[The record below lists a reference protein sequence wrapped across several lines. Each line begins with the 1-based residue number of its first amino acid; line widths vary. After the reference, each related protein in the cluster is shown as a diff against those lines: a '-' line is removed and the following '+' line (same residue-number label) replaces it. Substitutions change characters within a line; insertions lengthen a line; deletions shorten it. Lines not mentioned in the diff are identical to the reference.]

1 MPGISIRNVIKRF
14 GDLVAV
20 DNISLEIKKGEFFTL
35 LGPSGCG
42 KTTLLRCI
50 AGFLD
55 PEEGQIHFG
64 ERRVDGI
71 PTHKRGVGMV
81 FQNYAVFPHLS
92 VQDNVKYGLKARKV
106 PAAEQQDRARQAIS
120 LVQLEGLENRLPN
133 QLSGGQLQRVA
144 IARALVIEPEVLLM
158 DEPLSNLD
166 AKLRVEM
173 RGEIRMLQQKMGITT
188 LYVTHD
194 QEEALSISDRIAVM
208 ENGLVRQ
215 VGKPWEIYVRPE
227 DTFVAGFIG
236 TTNMI
241 DCELITDET
250 GSLVARN
257 GQVSFGLTQSDGL
270 AQGVRLQL
278 AIRPEAITI
287 RDVAEPIPDGH
298 WSLEGEIVRFE
309 YLGSMIKYEVG
320 FSGDVT
326 LLVISYDAEPDIIK
340 YVGQRVKMSYPIERT
355 KIFRKDQSQ

>member
-1 MPGISIRNVIKRF
+1 MPGISIRAVTKRF
-14 GDLVAV
+14 ADLIAAN
-20 DNISLEIKKGEFFTL
+20 NINLEIEKGEFFTL

-55 PEEGQIHFG
+55 PEEGEIHFG

-92 VQDNVKYGLKARKV
+92 VQDNVKYGLKARKI
-106 PAAEQQDRARQAIS
+106 PAKEQEDRSRQAIS
-120 LVQLEGLENRLPN
+120 LVQLQGLEHRLPN

-173 RGEIRMLQQKMGITT
+173 RGEIRLLQQKMGITT
-188 LYVTHD
+188 IYVTHD

-208 ENGLVRQ
+208 EHGVVRQ

-241 DCELITDET
+241 DC
-250 GSLVARN
+250 VAAIGDSGGLLAQS
-257 GQVSFGLTQSDGL
+257 GQNSFGLPKSDVL
-270 AQGVRLQL
+270 QQGDKIRFAL
-278 AIRPEAITI
+278 RPEAITI
-287 RDVAEPIPDGH
+287 RDVAEPIPDNQ

-320 FSGDVT
+320 LDGDVT
-326 LLVISYDAEPDIIK
+326 LLVISYDAEPDKIK
-340 YVGQRVKMSYPIERT
+340 NVGQRVKMSYPVERA
-355 KIFRKDQSQ
+355 KIFQKDHSQ

>member
-1 MPGISIRNVIKRF
+1 MPGISIRDVTKRF
-14 GDLVAV
+14 GELVAAN
-20 DNISLEIKKGEFFTL
+20 NISLEIETGEFFTL

-55 PEEGQIHFG
+55 HEQGQIYFG

-92 VQDNVKYGLKARKV
+92 VQDNIKYGLKARKV
-106 PAAEQQDRARQAIS
+106 PAREQEDRARQALA
-120 LVQLEGLENRLPN
+120 LVRLEGLEDRLPN

-166 AKLRVEM
+166 AKLRIEM

-188 LYVTHD
+188 IYVTHD

-208 ENGLVRQ
+208 EYGIVRQ
-215 VGKPWEIYVRPE
+215 VGKPWEVYVQPE
-227 DTFVAGFIG
+227 DAFVAGFIG
-236 TTNMI
+236 TTNMFAS
-241 DCELITDET
+241 DVKTSEGDLLIAQC
-250 GSLVARN
+250 G
-257 GQVSFGLTQSDGL
+257 GVSFGLPRSDGVASGSQIQIAL
-270 AQGVRLQL
+270 
-278 AIRPEAITI
+278 RPEAITI
-287 RDVAEPIPDGH
+287 RDIDESVPDGH

-320 FSGDVT
+320 FSEVVT
-326 LLVISYDAEPDIIK
+326 LLVVSYDAEPAKIK
-340 YVGQRVKMSYPIERT
+340 DVGQRVKLSYPIERAKT
-355 KIFRKDQSQ
+355 FRKEPSQ

>member
-14 GDLVAV
+14 GDMVAAN
-20 DNISLEIKKGEFFTL
+20 NINLEIEKGEFFTL

-106 PAAEQQDRARQAIS
+106 HAGEQEDRARQAIS

-208 ENGLVRQ
+208 DYGLVRQ
-215 VGKPWEIYVRPE
+215 VGKPWEIYVRPQ

-241 DCELITDET
+241 DCEVMADEADM
-250 GSLVARN
+250 LVAKS
-257 GQVSFGLTQSDGL
+257 GQISFGLTQSDGL
-270 AQGVRLQL
+270 VQGVRLQL

-287 RDVAEPIPDGH
+287 RDIAEPIPDGH
-298 WSLEGEIVRFE
+298 WSMEGKIVRFE

-320 FSGDVT
+320 FSGDVN
-326 LLVISYDAEPDIIK
+326 LLVISYDAEPDKIK
-340 YVGQRVKMSYPIERT
+340 NVGQRVKMSYPIERA
-355 KIFRKDQSQ
+355 KIFRKDPSQ

>member
-14 GDLVAV
+14 GDLVAAN
-20 DNISLEIKKGEFFTL
+20 DISLEIEKGEFFTL

-64 ERRVDGI
+64 ERRVDRI

-92 VQDNVKYGLKARKV
+92 VEDNVKYGLKARKV
-106 PAAEQQDRARQAIS
+106 SARGQEDRARQAIS
-120 LVQLEGLENRLPN
+120 LVQLEGLEKRLPN

-173 RGEIRMLQQKMGITT
+173 RGEIRMLQQKLGITT
-188 LYVTHD
+188 IYVTHD

-208 ENGLVRQ
+208 EYGVVRQ

-241 DCELITDET
+241 DCELLANEADHLIAA
-250 GSLVARN
+250 SR
-257 GQVSFGLTQSDGL
+257 QVSFGLARSDGL
-270 AQGVRLQL
+270 AAGAKLQL

-287 RDVAEPIPDGH
+287 RDIDDPIPDGH
-298 WSLEGEIVRFE
+298 WPLEGAIVRFE

-320 FSGDVT
+320 VAGDVT
-326 LLVISYDAEPDIIK
+326 LLVISYDAEPDKIK
-340 YVGQRVKMSYPIERT
+340 NVGQRVKISYPIERA
-355 KIFRKDQSQ
+355 KIFRKDQSW